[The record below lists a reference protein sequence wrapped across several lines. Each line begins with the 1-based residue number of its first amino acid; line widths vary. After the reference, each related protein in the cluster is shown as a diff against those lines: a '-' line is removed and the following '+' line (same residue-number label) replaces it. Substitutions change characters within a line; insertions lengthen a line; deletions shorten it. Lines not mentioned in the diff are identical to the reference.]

1 MRDTPPDRRVTDDP
15 TDDAHEERPERNDR
29 EEAPM
34 ASQDWFEKDFYAI
47 LGVPQDADAAAIKKA
62 YRKLARKHHP
72 DQNAGDAAAERR
84 FKDIGEAHAVL
95 ADPKQRQEYDAI
107 RSMAH
112 GGARFRAG
120 AGGPGGSGGFE
131 DIFSAFGGGGG
142 NSRVR
147 FSTGG
152 PGGGPAGGDQ
162 DINDLLA
169 QMFGG
174 TAPGGAR
181 GGDPFGG
188 FGAPRGPRPGPDVQ
202 ARTSLSFR
210 DAVEGSTVTLTT
222 PEGGRITTKIPAG
235 VRDGQ
240 KIRLRG
246 KGGQG
251 DPGAPRGDLIL
262 TVAVDKHP
270 VFGRDGDNLTVDLP
284 VTFAEATLGA
294 TVPVP
299 TLDGSSV
306 KVKVAPGT
314 PSGRVLRVKGRG
326 VAGRHG
332 AGDLLAKVVV
342 VVPQRLTDDARAAV
356 ETLREAEAGADPR
369 AALFQQA
376 RT

>member
-1 MRDTPPDRRVTDDP
+1 
-15 TDDAHEERPERNDR
+15 
-29 EEAPM
+29 M

-72 DQNAGDAAAERR
+72 DQNAGDAAAEKR

-95 ADPKQRQEYDAI
+95 ADPKQREEYDAV

-120 AGGPGGSGGFE
+120 AGGPGQGGFE
-131 DIFSAFGGGGG
+131 DVFSAFGGGAGG
-142 NSRVR
+142 SRVR

-152 PGGGPAGGDQ
+152 PGGPGGTAGGE
-162 DINDLLA
+162 DINDILS

-174 TAPGGAR
+174 GGRR

-188 FGAPRGPRPGPDVQ
+188 FGAPRGPQPGADLQ
-202 ARTSLSFR
+202 ARTTLGFR
-210 DAVEGSTVTLTT
+210 EAVEGATVTLSTA
-222 PEGGRITTKIPAG
+222 EGRRITTKTPPG

-240 KIRLRG
+240 KIRVRG
-246 KGGQG
+246 KGGEG

-262 TVAVDKHP
+262 TVTVEKHP
-270 VFGRDGDNLTVDLP
+270 VFGRSGDDLTLDLP
-284 VTFAEATLGA
+284 VTFAEAALGA
-294 TVPVP
+294 TVAVP
-299 TLDGSSV
+299 TLDGSTV
-306 KVKVAPGT
+306 RVKVAPGT

-332 AGDLLAKVVV
+332 TGDLLAKVTV
-342 VVPQRLTDDARAAV
+342 VVPQRLTDEARAAV
-356 ETLREAEAGADPR
+356 ETLRDAEAGADPR
-369 AALFQQA
+369 AALLEQA
-376 RT
+376 RG

>member
-1 MRDTPPDRRVTDDP
+1 
-15 TDDAHEERPERNDR
+15 
-29 EEAPM
+29 M

-47 LGVPQDADAAAIKKA
+47 LGVPQDADEATIKKA

-72 DQNAGDAAAERR
+72 DQNAGDAAAEQR
-84 FKDIGEAHAVL
+84 FKDIGEANAVL
-95 ADPKQRQEYDAI
+95 SDPKQRQEYDAI

-120 AGGPGGSGGFE
+120 SGGPAGSGGFE
-131 DIFSAFGGGGG
+131 DVFSAFGGDSGGT
-142 NSRVR
+142 RVR

-152 PGGGPAGGDQ
+152 PGGGYAGGSDQ

-174 TAPGGAR
+174 GAAGPGGAR
-181 GGDPFGG
+181 AGRDPFGG
-188 FGAPRGPRPGPDVQ
+188 FGAPRGPRKGPDIQ
-202 ARTSLSFR
+202 ARTTLSFR
-210 DAVEGSTVTLTT
+210 DAVEGSTVTLSTA
-222 PEGGRITTKIPAG
+222 EGQRITTKIPAG

-246 KGGQG
+246 KGAEG
-251 DPGAPRGDLIL
+251 DPGAPKGDLIL
-262 TVAVDKHP
+262 TVGVEKHP
-270 VFGRDGDNLTVDLP
+270 VFGREGDNLTVELP
-284 VTFAEATLGA
+284 VTFSEAALGA

-299 TLDGSSV
+299 TLDGSTV
-306 KVKVAPGT
+306 RVKVAPGT

-326 VAGRHG
+326 VAGKHG
-332 AGDLLAKVVV
+332 TGDLLAKVEV

-356 ETLREAEAGADPR
+356 ETLREAESGVDPR
-369 AALFQQA
+369 AALLEQA